1 MLTARRNPRPLHA
14 TSDRRDRGFTL
25 VEVMVALV
33 VFAVGALSMVAL
45 FPLGSRS
52 VADAG
57 QQTRASELA
66 TTTMERLLVTP
77 YLDPTLDAG
86 AHTATGSPFS
96 NIYHVTWDVEDNQ
109 PVAGCK
115 RITITVRWPLA
126 TSTTRVR
133 LVGVASSS

>member
-1 MLTARRNPRPLHA
+1 MRTARRHPRPLAA
-14 TSDRRDRGFTL
+14 TGGHDPGFTL

-45 FPLGSRS
+45 FPLGTRS

-77 YLDPTLDAG
+77 YFDPDLDPG
-86 AHTATGSPFS
+86 AHTATGSPLDD
-96 NIYHVTWDVEDNQ
+96 IYHVTWNVEDNA
-109 PVAGCK
+109 PVSGCK